1 MKRSK
6 RIIILAVILAL
17 LTAATLALNLYEGK
31 QEQIRVSGQVI
42 VQIPAAEVESV
53 SWINYKDETFSFRK
67 EAGQWIYEDDPSF
80 PVDEEKIANVLTP
93 FESYSASFIIEQ
105 VEDYGQ
111 YGLADPKL
119 TLTINTPDR
128 SFTLKQ
134 GGFSIMDSQSYIDIG
149 DGNVYLVKESPEE
162 YVETTLPGML
172 KHDDT
177 PVLESAS
184 QITFSG
190 AENYTISSKVE
201 NTNIENPEFSYY
213 TTVGG
218 KTLSLDSEKVET
230 FLGNVTLLRLMEY
243 ITYNASEQDLKAYGL
258 DKPVLTITVQNKE
271 SGECHIEI
279 GEVVTEAE
287 TEGQAATVSRYVRI
301 GDSRIVYILSDY
313 DYEKI
318 SAVSVDTFRHPEV
331 IQADVTA
338 ISRMEVLLEGQTHTF
353 LYTPPAEE
361 SQAGSWSWND
371 TTIDISPV
379 GQSLLALS
387 ADSFTQNTP
396 KDKEEISLKLYTGEE
411 LTVTVQL
418 YRYDGK
424 TCLAVV
430 DGQPV
435 SLVPRASAM
444 ALVEAVQAIVLN

>member
-6 RIIILAVILAL
+6 RIIILAVILVL
-17 LTAATLALNLYEGK
+17 LTAATLAINLYEGK
-31 QEQIRVSGQVI
+31 QEQIRASGQVI
-42 VQIPAAEVESV
+42 VQIPADEVETV
-53 SWINYKDETFSFRK
+53 SWITYKDETFSFRK

-80 PVDEEKIANVLTP
+80 PVDEKKIANVLTP
-93 FESYSASFIIEQ
+93 FENYSASFIIEQ

-111 YGLADPKL
+111 YGLTDPKL
-119 TLTINTPDR
+119 TLTITTADR

-149 DGNVYLVKESPEE
+149 DGNVYLVKESTEE

-201 NTNIENPEFSYY
+201 NANIENPAFSYY
-213 TTVGG
+213 TTIGG

-243 ITYNASEQDLKAYGL
+243 ITYNASEQDLKDYGL
-258 DKPVLTITVQNKE
+258 DKPLLTINIQNEE
-271 SGECHIEI
+271 SSECHIEI

-287 TEGQAATVSRYVRI
+287 TEEQEATVSRYVRI
-301 GDSRIVYILSDY
+301 GDSKIVYILSDY

-318 SAVSVDTFRHPEV
+318 SAVSIDTFRHPEV

-338 ISRMEVLLEGQTHTF
+338 ISRMEVLLEGQTHSF

-361 SQAGSWSWND
+361 SQAGSWSWNGAI
-371 TTIDISPV
+371 IDISPV
-379 GQSLLALS
+379 GKALLALS
-387 ADSFTQNTP
+387 ADSFTQQTP
-396 KDKEEISLKLYTGEE
+396 DGKEEISMKLYSGED
-411 LTVTVQL
+411 LTVTLQL

-435 SLVPRASAM
+435 SLVSRASAM

>member
-6 RIIILAVILAL
+6 RIIILAVVLVL

-42 VQIPAAEVESV
+42 VQIPAEEVESV
-53 SWINYKDETFSFRK
+53 SWINYRDETFSFRK

-80 PVDEEKIANVLTP
+80 PVDEGKIADVLTP
-93 FESYSASFIIEQ
+93 FENYSASFIIEQ
-105 VEDYGQ
+105 VEDYDQ
-111 YGLADPKL
+111 YGLTDPKL
-119 TLTINTPDR
+119 TLTINTADR

-201 NTNIENPEFSYY
+201 NTNIENPEYSYS
-213 TTVGG
+213 TVIDG
-218 KTLSLDSEKVET
+218 KAVSLDSEKVET
-230 FLGNVTLLRLMEY
+230 FLGNVTLLRLIEY
-243 ITYNASEQDLKAYGL
+243 TTYNASAQDLKAYGL
-258 DKPVLTITVQNKE
+258 DKPVLTITIQNDA

-279 GEVVTEAE
+279 GEVTAEAKTEESAP
-287 TEGQAATVSRYVRI
+287 TVSRYVRI
-301 GDSRIVYILSDY
+301 GDSRIVYILSEN
-313 DYEKI
+313 DYEKM

-331 IQADVTA
+331 IQADMTA

-361 SQAGSWSWND
+361 SQLGSWSWND
-371 TTIDISPV
+371 ATIDVSPV
-379 GQSLLALS
+379 GKALYALS
-387 ADSFTQNTP
+387 ADSFTRQTP
-396 KDKEEISLKLYTGEE
+396 KGKEEISMKLYTGET
-411 LTVTVQL
+411 LTVTLQL

-430 DGQPV
+430 DGEPL